1 MTDIKNTIFK
11 KYNNFL
17 IFIEK
22 YFKEDNNIFI
32 KNITDF
38 IYYINFYMI
47 YFKNKT
53 SLYFQRLLKYNNK
66 DINSET
72 NSDINSETNSD
83 INSETNS
90 NISNDTNISIDFE
103 NNIDNTI
110 CNVNDKINNKNS
122 VNLDN
127 DTMFVNQKNQ
137 KFFNNV
143 NKYFDQNNLYR
154 KLYSTHLIAASIKR
168 NNDRREY
175 LKIKI
180 ATKILQKHFKV
191 YRLNKSKYDNDSIS
205 KSENLSDDSIIEN
218 YSYLSFLSNSLN
230 YFKW

>member
-1 MTDIKNTIFK
+1 MTNIILK
-11 KYNNFL
+11 KYYNFL
-17 IFIEK
+17 IIIEK

-38 IYYINFYMI
+38 IYYINFYMV

-53 SLYFQRLLKYNNK
+53 CLCFQRLLKYNNK

-83 INSETNS
+83 INSD
-90 NISNDTNISIDFE
+90 ISNDTNIIIDFE

-191 YRLNKSKYDNDSIS
+191 YRLNKSKYDNDNIS
-205 KSENLSDDSIIEN
+205 KSENLSDDNIIEN
-218 YSYLSFLSNSLN
+218 YSYLNFLSSSLN